1 MKTIFKD
8 GVYDRVDNEVGELRV
23 KAQGWKYVAKEEW
36 KKNSRGYKTEPQ
48 AVESEKKEVTL
59 SKKAARRLAIKSKQ
73 RES

>member
-23 KAQGWKYVAKEEW
+23 KSQGWKFVPKEEW
-36 KKNSRGYKTEPQ
+36 KKNVRGYKTENQ
-48 AVESEKKEVTL
+48 VVETEKKEVTM

-73 RES
+73 RQS

>member
-23 KAQGWKYVAKEEW
+23 KSQGWKFVPKEEW
-36 KKNSRGYKTEPQ
+36 KKNVRGYKTETQ
-48 AVESEKKEVTL
+48 VVETEKKEVTM

-73 RES
+73 RQS